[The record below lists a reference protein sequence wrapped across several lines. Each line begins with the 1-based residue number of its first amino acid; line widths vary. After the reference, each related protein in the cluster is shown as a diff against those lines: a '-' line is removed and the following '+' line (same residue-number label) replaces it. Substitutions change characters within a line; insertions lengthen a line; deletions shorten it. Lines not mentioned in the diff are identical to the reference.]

1 MNVAQTIFQQ
11 LGGNRFAFMTGSK
24 NFRASEEQLIFN
36 ISRNKTAAN
45 FCIISLNGNDL
56 YNIEFVKAGKSY
68 QRIATEIDI
77 YADQLQQVFTQIT
90 GLYTKF

>member
-24 NFRASEEQLIFN
+24 NFSSNGNQLIFR

-45 FCIISLNGNDL
+45 FCIISLNGSDL
-56 YNIEFVKAGKSY
+56 YNVQFVKAGKAY
-68 QRIATEIDI
+68 QEIAAATDI
-77 YADQLQQVFTQIT
+77 YADQLQQIFTQIT